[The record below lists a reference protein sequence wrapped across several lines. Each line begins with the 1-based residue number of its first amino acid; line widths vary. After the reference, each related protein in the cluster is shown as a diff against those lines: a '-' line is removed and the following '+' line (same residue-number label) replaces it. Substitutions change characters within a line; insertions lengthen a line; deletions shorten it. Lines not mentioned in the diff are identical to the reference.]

1 MAIKSDYDVL
11 SSEKICFYCYFSL
24 INDSVL
30 NLVKNYSGSGPV
42 FGKIVDFSAQVH
54 CVPAQ

>member
-1 MAIKSDYDVL
+1 MAMKSDYNVL
-11 SSEKICFYCYFSL
+11 LSEKIYFYCYLYL

-30 NLVKNYSGSGPV
+30 NLVRNYSRSVPV
-42 FGKIVDFSAQVH
+42 FGKILDFSAQVH

>member
-1 MAIKSDYDVL
+1 MAIKSDYNVL
-11 SSEKICFYCYFSL
+11 SSEKICFSCYFSL

-30 NLVKNYSGSGPV
+30 NLVRNGSGPV
-42 FGKIVDFSAQVH
+42 FGKIPDFSAQVH